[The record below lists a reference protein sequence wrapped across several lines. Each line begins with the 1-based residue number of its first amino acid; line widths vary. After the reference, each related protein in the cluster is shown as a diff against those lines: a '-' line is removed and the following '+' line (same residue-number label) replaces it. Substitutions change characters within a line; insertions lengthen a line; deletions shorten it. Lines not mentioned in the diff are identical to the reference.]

1 MIPPRFK
8 LYFQNYKKT
17 LLLLVM
23 AQLAGIALYAAAM
36 KILAVI
42 TDNVFLKHHTLKEAA
57 PVLLVLLLLFF
68 LREIIL
74 YLQKGWQRKASLHSR
89 QQLRQSLHRHN
100 LAQPKT
106 PADSPKLLTLTC
118 ESIDTLDDD
127 WQILIPTLLALVVD
141 IPFLLLVFAYS
152 DFLAAI
158 ICLITLPIAP
168 FLLYLLSSLTKK
180 RSENAWRRLSQLT
193 QGFHEL
199 ICTLP
204 LLKIFR
210 QAEAQRRTA
219 SQLIQNFST
228 ATMHVLEL
236 AFLASFVLELITT
249 LAIALIAVTIGLRM
263 LNAEL
268 TFATGFF
275 LLLLLPEFYRP
286 LRQSGTAFHTAM
298 QTNTAAE
305 KIRQALVNAD
315 TASLKERH
323 ASLPLPPAITIRQ
336 LTFTYPERHTPVL
349 KNINLQ
355 LPARQITV
363 LTGSSGCGKTTLLT
377 LLAGLYIPSSGE
389 IYLEDQLLHT
399 MHPASRQKL
408 IGCLPQAPHL
418 YQGTLRE
425 NLLLFQDAPDERCIQ
440 ALRLAQLEDFF
451 HSLPQGLDT
460 FMGDGGQK
468 LSQGQL
474 KRLGLARLIL
484 QNNPV
489 LLLDEPTSGLDEA
502 AEQAVIHTLSV
513 LAKGRTMVISSHHRL
528 VLELADKVINLSE
541 LTTKEAGLC

>member
-8 LYFQNYKKT
+8 LYFQVYKKT
-17 LLLLVM
+17 LLLLVL
-23 AQLAGIALYAAAM
+23 AQLACVSLYTAAM
-36 KILAVI
+36 KVLAAI
-42 TDNVFLKHHTLKEAA
+42 TDYVFLKQFALREAA

-74 YLQKGWQRKASLHSR
+74 YLQKGWLRKTSLHCR
-89 QQLRQSLHRHN
+89 QQLRQKLHRHM
-100 LAQPKT
+100 LAQPQA
-106 PADSPKLLTLTC
+106 PEDSPKLLTLAC
-118 ESIDTLDDD
+118 ENIDTLDDD
-127 WQILIPTLLALVVD
+127 WQILMPTLMALVVD
-141 IPFLLLVFAYS
+141 IPFLLLVFAGS
-152 DFLAAI
+152 DFLSAI

-180 RSENAWRRLSQLT
+180 RSEQAWQRLAALT
-193 QGFHEL
+193 CGFHEL

-210 QAEAQRRTA
+210 QAEAQRKTA
-219 SQLIQNFST
+219 SQLIQDFST

-268 TFATGFF
+268 TFSTGFF

-298 QTNTAAE
+298 NTNTAAE
-305 KIRQALVNAD
+305 KIRQALAD
-315 TASLKERH
+315 TDITTLHEHH
-323 ASLPLPPAITIRQ
+323 ASLPVPPAITIQQ
-336 LTFTYPERHTPVL
+336 LSFTYPLRHTPVL
-349 KNINLQ
+349 ENINLR
-355 LPARQITV
+355 LPSRQITV

-377 LLAGLYIPSSGE
+377 LLAGLYAPSAGQ

-399 MHPASRQKL
+399 MHPSSRQKL
-408 IGCLPQAPHL
+408 IGYLPQDPHL

-425 NLLLFQDAPDERCIQ
+425 NLLLFQQAPDERCIQ

-451 HSLPQGLDT
+451 QNLPQGLDT
-460 FMGDGGQK
+460 ILGNGGQK

-484 QNNPV
+484 QNNP
-489 LLLDEPTSGLDEA
+489 LMLLDEPTSGLDEA

-513 LAKGRTMVISSHHRL
+513 LAKGRTMLISSHHPA
-528 VLELADKVINLSE
+528 VLELADAVIQLSE
-541 LTTKEAGLC
+541 LTTKEATVC